1 LIEREGG
8 SLPPFT
14 LPLLL
19 CHPTAFRSFLTVSE
33 EASALRRLLLFSKA
47 ANGFG
52 EKDLRSNPRVPAGKA
67 GEDTL
72 SARRVFFPTYM
83 PPEKMI

>member
-1 LIEREGG
+1 MK
-8 SLPPFT
+8 SPH
-14 LPLLL
+14 LL
-19 CHPTAFRSFLTVSE
+19 
-33 EASALRRLLLFSKA
+33 ALYHMSNKWGAVQKRRLLLFSKA

-52 EKDLRSNPRVPAGKA
+52 EKNLRSDPRVPAGKA

>member
-1 LIEREGG
+1 MLTLISRSFPPLQTREQS
-8 SLPPFT
+8 SLP
-14 LPLLL
+14 
-19 CHPTAFRSFLTVSE
+19 RIE

-52 EKDLRSNPRVPAGKA
+52 EKDLRSDPRVPAGKA